1 MRERGIYL
9 CITLSDEV
17 TDSSKEG
24 IAKSDLSS
32 GTFVVFLGEDVLNRL
47 QIHIP
52 AFLWRVH

>member
-1 MRERGIYL
+1 MRGIYL
-9 CITLSDEV
+9 FITLSDKV

-47 QIHIP
+47 QIHIS